1 MNNLLNNL
9 KNMNTFASISSNKG
23 NSNIGSK
30 SSKKKKDDFNY
41 NIFNYNCDC
50 SCYYDTYLYKKLFW

>member
-30 SSKKKKDDFNY
+30 SSKKKDDFNY